1 MFPVFINRIRVN
13 KKIIN
18 LNNGEM
24 AERIENIIHN
34 VLKLTRGILKIKR
47 HKIPLI
53 MSKRSGKSNFILI
66 TLTNLDL
73 LEPRF
78 HVKFGKH
85 YGLTQPLNQIIF
97 VRYEILNP
105 F

>member
-1 MFPVFINRIRVN
+1 MFLVFINRIGVN
-13 KKIIN
+13 KNIIN
-18 LNNGEM
+18 RNNGEM

-34 VLKLTRGILKIKR
+34 VLELTRGILKTKR
-47 HKIPLI
+47 HDIPLI
-53 MSKRSGKSNFILI
+53 MSRRSGKSNFILI
-66 TLTNLDL
+66 TLTNLDF

-85 YGLTQPLNQIIF
+85 YGLTQPFNQIIF
-97 VRYEILNP
+97 VRYEIPNP

>member
-13 KKIIN
+13 KKIIS

-34 VLKLTRGILKIKR
+34 VLELTEGILKTKR
-47 HKIPLI
+47 HNIPLI
-53 MSKRSGKSNFILI
+53 MSKRGGKRNFILI

-85 YGLTQPLNQIIF
+85 YSFT
-97 VRYEILNP
+97 
-105 F
+105 